1 MFSKIVTDDSKLTTY
16 NKTEACENITLS
28 NATVAFEQLP
38 QLLRC
43 RAITNISNK
52 DFSWSKSITQLRII
66 TITVVKWNRLR
77 RYGYVS
83 RKDENDWVTKC
94 MDYKVEGLKT

>member
-52 DFSWSKSITQLRII
+52 DFS
-66 TITVVKWNRLR
+66 
-77 RYGYVS
+77 
-83 RKDENDWVTKC
+83 
-94 MDYKVEGLKT
+94 